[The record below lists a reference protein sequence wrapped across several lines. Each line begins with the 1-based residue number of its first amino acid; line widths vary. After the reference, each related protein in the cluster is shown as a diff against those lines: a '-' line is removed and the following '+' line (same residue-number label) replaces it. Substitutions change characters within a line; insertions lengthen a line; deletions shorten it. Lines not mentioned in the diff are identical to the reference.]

1 MSLKIH
7 NIKTFN
13 PLLLNVSI
21 FSGQYLNYG
30 PFGTYAPQYD
40 STFANMTKEETDI
53 LLSTYGDETGV
64 GYAKR

>member
-1 MSLKIH
+1 M
-7 NIKTFN
+7 
-13 PLLLNVSI
+13 SI
-21 FSGQYLNYG
+21 FSKIFMQVYPFFSTGQYLNYG

-40 STFANMTKEETDI
+40 STFANMTKDETDI

>member
-1 MSLKIH
+1 M
-7 NIKTFN
+7 
-13 PLLLNVSI
+13 VS
-21 FSGQYLNYG
+21 FYQKLHRAVLYTVGQYLHYG

-40 STFANMTKEETDI
+40 STFANMTKDETDL

>member
-1 MSLKIH
+1 MA
-7 NIKTFN
+7 
-13 PLLLNVSI
+13 LNTTAPKRFLFKYFL
-21 FSGQYLNYG
+21 FSTGQYLNYG

-40 STFANMTKEETDI
+40 STFANMTKDETDI